1 MVVKLY
7 RYRLSECCESPSV
20 AGRENYRSRS
30 YRAQELEFHGIDR
43 KLVVSAMGNDL
54 TSTADSL
61 LAGNPTEA
69 AKQGIAPKGLYT
81 ICDIFDKIKLETDKS
96 IKFSISDA
104 DDNAYL
110 DAVKR
115 GDMETALSRSAR
127 ATETGS
133 DKSDTSDT
141 SNAIH
146 SCDKLEG
153 VF

>member
-1 MVVKLY
+1 
-7 RYRLSECCESPSV
+7 
-20 AGRENYRSRS
+20 
-30 YRAQELEFHGIDR
+30 
-43 KLVVSAMGNDL
+43 MGNDL
-54 TSTADSL
+54 TSTADSS
-61 LAGNPTEA
+61 LAGNPTET

-81 ICDIFDKIKLETDKS
+81 IGDIFDKIKLETDKS

-133 DKSDTSDT
+133 DKSDTSD
-141 SNAIH
+141 NGAMR
-146 SCDKLEG
+146 
-153 VF
+153 